1 MSLEKKYLWAKQYL
15 DRHYPNFEDA
25 ETIFEKRVKA
35 LLRPDMAVLDAGCGK
50 GEFLDKLGPA
60 VRQAVGIDLSKESVR
75 KAGHSVALGTL
86 EALPFRDETF
96 DLITCR
102 WVVEHLE
109 DPRKSLSELNRV
121 LRSGGRV
128 ILLTSNANSY
138 ASVLSR
144 LLPLGVKIKIMNRLG
159 RGESDTFPTYYRCN
173 SARKIRAAASE
184 TRFTVEDLVLVGS
197 PFYLFY
203 FKPLFRIAVLYEKLT
218 DMAALRGG
226 KIHIIAALVKR

>member
-1 MSLEKKYLWAKQYL
+1 LEKKYLWAKQYL

-35 LLRPDMAVLDAGCGK
+35 LLQPHMAVLDAGCGK

-60 VRQAVGIDLSKESVR
+60 ARQAVGIDLSKESVR
-75 KAGHSVALGTL
+75 KASHNVAVGTL
-86 EALPFRDETF
+86 ETLPFRDETF

-109 DPRKSLSELNRV
+109 DPRRSLPELHRV
-121 LRSGGRV
+121 LKTGGRIV
-128 ILLTSNANSY
+128 LLTSNARSY
-138 ASVLSR
+138 AALLNRFLPLEMKTR
-144 LLPLGVKIKIMNRLG
+144 LLNKLG